1 MSTLTFTNA
10 NANGDEQLESS
21 IPIISGMIT
30 ISYNDEIF
38 LLQYSSDIVEKA
50 LAKLMSTNEKESI
63 LLNSSNINLNIN
75 SNNKLAIPK
84 DLTTWQ
90 GMIPIFQKD

>member
-21 IPIISGMIT
+21 IPIVSGMIT